1 MSSNQQNF
9 VYLVSHCYELTS
21 NAIFYTLE
29 DAYTYIDGQLNI
41 INKNILNTQHLTR
54 ETFYIYK
61 VYIGKS
67 FEAEIFEDGL
77 EVIERVDNK

>member
-41 INKNILNTQHLTR
+41 LDTQHLTR
-54 ETFYIYK
+54 EKFYIYK

>member
-21 NAIFYTLE
+21 NAIFYRLE
-29 DAYTYIDGQLNI
+29 DAYRYIDDQLVL
-41 INKNILNTQHLTR
+41 INKNILNTQHLIR

-61 VYIGKS
+61 LYIGKS

-77 EVIERVDNK
+77 EVIQHVDNK